1 MSFSFARGSASR
13 KVCIGVLPKTPP
25 ALVWSTIIVFD
36 QPSVEIGL
44 QLVERVIDLFAER
57 DPVVAQQRASK
68 RRDGLPPTALTANK
82 VIAAWFDRL
91 IPGGRDTADRLFAAQ
106 RTDLGPAVAV

>member
-13 KVCIGVLPKTPP
+13 KVCIGVLPKTPSV
-25 ALVWSTIIVFD
+25 LVWSTIIVFD

-57 DPVVAQQRASK
+57 DPGVAQQRASK
-68 RRDGLPPTALTANK
+68 RRDGLPPTAFTANK
-82 VIAAWFDRL
+82 VIAAWFARL
-91 IPGGRDTADRLFAAQ
+91 IPGGRDTADRLFAGQ
-106 RTDLGPAVAV
+106 RTGLGPAVAV